1 MIRNTIEEL
10 VYRLFKNNSTYSTAT
25 ASGASGSADVE
36 MMEEKDSSYKLSV
49 QDVLNLFQ
57 EL

>member
-10 VYRLFKNNSTYSTAT
+10 VYRLFKNNSTYSTT